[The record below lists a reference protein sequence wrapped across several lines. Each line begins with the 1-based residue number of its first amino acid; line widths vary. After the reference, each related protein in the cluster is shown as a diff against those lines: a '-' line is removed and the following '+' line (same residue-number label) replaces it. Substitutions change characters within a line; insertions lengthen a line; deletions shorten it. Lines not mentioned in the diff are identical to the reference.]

1 MSGPFIT
8 NPITT
13 ASGNISTTQITC
25 RLYKPLL
32 PSFTP
37 VISNLSVISSIAGQ
51 YSLVYINGN
60 NFFPNGTTYVNF
72 GQYKNI
78 PIVYYGS
85 FNISFVVPLNAPAG
99 NYNVVVVN
107 LYNGQFSSPV
117 KYSYSGNLNYSTSV
131 TYTLT

>member
-13 ASGNISTTQITC
+13 ASGNITTTQITC
-25 RLYKPLL
+25 RLHKSLL

-37 VISNLSVISSIAGQ
+37 VISNLSVTSSAAGQ
-51 YSLVYINGN
+51 YSLVYINGS
-60 NFFPNGTTYVNF
+60 NFFPNGITYVNF
-72 GQYKNI
+72 GPYKNI
-78 PIVYYGS
+78 PIVYYSS
-85 FNISFVVPLNAPAG
+85 FNISFVVPLNAAAG

-107 LYNGQFSSPV
+107 IYNGQFSVAV
-117 KYSYSGNLNYSTSV
+117 KYSYSGNLNNSIPV

>member
-8 NPITT
+8 NPIT
-13 ASGNISTTQITC
+13 AANGNITTTQVTC
-25 RLYKPLL
+25 RLYKPML

-37 VISNLSVISSIAGQ
+37 VISNLSVTSSAVGQ

-60 NFFPNGTTYVNF
+60 NFFPNGITYVNF
-72 GQYKNI
+72 GPFKNI

-85 FNISFVVPLNAPAG
+85 FNISFVVPLNATAG

-107 LYNGQFSSPV
+107 IYNGQFSVPV
-117 KYSYSGNLNYSTSV
+117 KYTYSGNLNYSTPA
-131 TYTLT
+131 TYTVT

>member
-8 NPITT
+8 NPVTTDSKNIT
-13 ASGNISTTQITC
+13 TTQITC
-25 RLYKPLL
+25 RLHKSLL

-37 VISNLSVISSIAGQ
+37 VISNLSVTSSAAGQ
-51 YSLVYINGN
+51 YSLVYINGS
-60 NFFPNGTTYVNF
+60 NFLPNAVTYVNF
-72 GQYKNI
+72 GDYSQLSI
-78 PIVYYGS
+78 TYYSS

-117 KYSYSGNLNYSTSV
+117 KYSYPGNLNYSTSV